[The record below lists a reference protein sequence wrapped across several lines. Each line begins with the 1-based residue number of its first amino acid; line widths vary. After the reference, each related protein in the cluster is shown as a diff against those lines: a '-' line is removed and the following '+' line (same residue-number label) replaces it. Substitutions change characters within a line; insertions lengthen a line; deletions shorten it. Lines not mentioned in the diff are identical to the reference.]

1 MRLVARYL
9 LNEKRADGRS
19 LDPVAHFHLSNGA
32 RVEQLDW
39 LADTSAKGLAQS
51 CGVMVN
57 YLYRMAEI
65 EANHEQYAGDAKI
78 AAASAIKSLAKA

>member
-1 MRLVARYL
+1 
-9 LNEKRADGRS
+9 
-19 LDPVAHFHLSNGA
+19 
-32 RVEQLDW
+32 
-39 LADTSAKGLAQS
+39 
-51 CGVMVN
+51 MVN